1 MVNNYFLPPCPYALK
16 QNTCHSLVNPG
27 PLSMLGGPGGGGG
40 GGRGGGRGKQ
50 RRAVH
55 SGEGKPG
62 SRGPTALAK
71 EKPRELPKFGGEGVG
86 RHEIRGDAEKA
97 NVCGKRGF

>member
-1 MVNNYFLPPCPYALK
+1 
-16 QNTCHSLVNPG
+16 
-27 PLSMLGGPGGGGG
+27 LGGRKEGA
-40 GGRGGGRGKQ
+40 GGRGTVGRGKQ

-55 SGEGKPG
+55 SGQGKAG
-62 SRGPTALAK
+62 SPGPTALAK
-71 EKPRELPKFGGEGVG
+71 DKPRELPKFGAGRGGGGGRGVG